1 MEGIFFSVQQ
11 PKCRRQLYE
20 CICRPLIAT
29 GSFRVQITMHDEQPH
44 SLLPKDSKYKKKI
57 SYIGPGYMH
66 LGKKNLN

>member
-1 MEGIFFSVQQ
+1 
-11 PKCRRQLYE
+11 
-20 CICRPLIAT
+20 
-29 GSFRVQITMHDEQPH
+29 MHDEQPH